1 MEKVDYLV
9 VGAGV
14 TGLSF
19 ANFLR
24 HEVAARG
31 RAAPE
36 IAILEADHE
45 PGGYCKTVARDGFI
59 WDYSG
64 HFFHFK
70 HPEIEAWL
78 RARMPG
84 QDIRTVEKRSFIRYA
99 GRDIDFPF
107 QKNIHQLPQ
116 EDFIDCLVELY
127 FRNEGRDRGADAE
140 AAPRS
145 FQDMLYRRFGRGIAE
160 RFLIP
165 YNEKLYACDL
175 DRLDVDAMG
184 RFFPHADIAD
194 IIRNMRRPDNG
205 SYNATFT
212 YPLGGAIQYIHA
224 LLHDLPPSMV
234 AYGERLRR
242 IDLGRQVA
250 QTSEREIEF
259 RHLITSAPFPQ
270 LAAMSGL
277 EHDASLFSWNKVL
290 VFNLGFDRKGPTEPH
305 WLYVPD
311 RERCFYRVGFY
322 DNIMDGDRMSLYVEI
337 GADKDAELDV
347 DASRR
352 RVIDDLRA
360 EGIVDGHE
368 LVAWHSVVL
377 DPAYVHIT
385 RAASAEKARLTA
397 VLNAAG
403 VYPAGRYG
411 GWTYCSIEDNMLEA
425 RELATRLAHLA

>member
-31 RAAPE
+31 RAAPD

-45 PGGYCKTVARDGFI
+45 PGGYCKTVVRDGFV

-127 FRNEGRDRGADAE
+127 FRGEGRGEGADAE

-194 IIRNMRRPDNG
+194 IIRNMRRPDNR
-205 SYNATFT
+205 SYNAARRRDSVH
-212 YPLGGAIQYIHA
+212 PRAASRSARVDG
-224 LLHDLPPSMV
+224 
-234 AYGERLRR
+234 RLRR
-242 IDLGRQVA
+242 A
-250 QTSEREIEF
+250 
-259 RHLITSAPFPQ
+259 APPP
-270 LAAMSGL
+270 
-277 EHDASLFSWNKVL
+277 
-290 VFNLGFDRKGPTEPH
+290 R
-305 WLYVPD
+305 
-311 RERCFYRVGFY
+311 
-322 DNIMDGDRMSLYVEI
+322 
-337 GADKDAELDV
+337 
-347 DASRR
+347 SR
-352 RVIDDLRA
+352 
-360 EGIVDGHE
+360 
-368 LVAWHSVVL
+368 
-377 DPAYVHIT
+377 
-385 RAASAEKARLTA
+385 
-397 VLNAAG
+397 
-403 VYPAGRYG
+403 PAGRPDQRARDRISPPDYLG
-411 GWTYCSIEDNMLEA
+411 ALSAARRDERARARREPVFLEQGA
-425 RELATRLAHLA
+425 RVQPGL